1 MKTSLRPSTDA
12 IASSIPQAPGER
24 VLALDGGAEQF
35 AELLAGALAA
45 RATAAT
51 GMNAHSSRSHL
62 LVTVYVE
69 QRDAGGAVAASS
81 KLQLI
86 DLAGSEVGGRAEEG
100 AGRRGRDLT
109 KTLRRPRPPPST
121 QRIAKSGAQARR
133 KDEAIKINGSLLALG
148 DVMAALGARRD
159 HVPYRRSKL
168 THLLQDSLAGSAQT
182 AMFVTVSPL
191 PACHGESVCALRFG
205 EKVAQSVE
213 LGRAKKNLAGNNK

>member
-109 KTLRRPRPPPST
+109 KTLRRPARPPQRSGSPS
-121 QRIAKSGAQARR
+121 RGRR
-133 KDEAIKINGSLLALG
+133 R
-148 DVMAALGARRD
+148 GART
-159 HVPYRRSKL
+159 RRSRS
-168 THLLQDSLAGSAQT
+168 TG
-182 AMFVTVSPL
+182 
-191 PACHGESVCALRFG
+191 ACWRWGT
-205 EKVAQSVE
+205 
-213 LGRAKKNLAGNNK
+213 